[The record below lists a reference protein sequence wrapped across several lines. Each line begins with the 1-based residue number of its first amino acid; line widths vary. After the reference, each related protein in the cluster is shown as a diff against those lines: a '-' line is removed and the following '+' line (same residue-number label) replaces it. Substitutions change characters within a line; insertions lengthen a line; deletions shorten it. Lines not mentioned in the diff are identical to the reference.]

1 MIPGNKKN
9 IQKLLLLLTFF
20 SFAVIGCKKSFLD
33 VSPQGLLTDEA
44 AANDPNIARKLVT
57 GVYNKLYQGG
67 FDDDVHG
74 ILFCMAGDVASDDA
88 DKGSTALDQAPE
100 AVGFDNFTS
109 DLNANNFYV
118 ARLWAGH
125 YKGIAAANGALDV
138 LSRSTFDRVTT
149 RTLIGEVK
157 FLRAYFYFNLVR
169 LFGDVPRVLRVPSGP
184 VDANSDEF
192 VTRAPKDS
200 VYAAIIN
207 DLQYASDSLPS
218 KGDPITEVGRANKG
232 AAQSLLAKVYLYKKQ
247 YQKAYDLSRAVINSN
262 KYALVDDYSK
272 NFRSKQYDNNSE
284 SIFEIGT
291 GTNVDCDAAI
301 PFYVVAQG
309 PRVGGLGGW
318 ADLGFG
324 LNTPSQDL
332 VNAYEPGDKRD
343 SITII
348 YIGPDSTV
356 LWDGFVIPGRNR
368 VQNDRYNYKAYFG
381 RKTDTYCASN
391 NTDHLPKNIHI
402 MRYAELLLIN
412 AEAGINIGNV
422 GDALTDL
429 SLVRQRAGLLPV
441 AATIANVWAERRVEL
456 AMEQDRFFDI
466 VRQGRAGIL
475 LRALGKNFVDGKNEV
490 FPIPQAQIDLSGG
503 KLTQNN
509 GY

>member
-1 MIPGNKKN
+1 MMTKN
-9 IQKLLLLLTFF
+9 IKYTINFLLVLSVC
-20 SFAVIGCKKSFLD
+20 SFAMTGCKKSFLD

-44 AANDPNIARKLVT
+44 AAHDPNIARKLVT
-57 GVYNKLYQGG
+57 GVYNRLYQGG
-67 FDDDVHG
+67 FDNDVHG
-74 ILFCMAGDVASDDA
+74 ILFCMAADVASDDA
-88 DKGSTALDQAPE
+88 DKGSTAGDQAPE

-109 DLNANNFYV
+109 DLNGNNFYV
-118 ARLWAGH
+118 DRLWAGH
-125 YKGIAAANGALDV
+125 YKGISAANGALDV
-138 LSRSTFDRVTT
+138 LSRSTFDHITT
-149 RTLIGEVK
+149 RTLIGETK

-169 LFGDVPRVLRVPSGP
+169 LFGGVPLVLRVPSGP

-192 VTRAPKDS
+192 TTRASKDS
-200 VYAAIIN
+200 IYTAIIN
-207 DLQYASDSLPS
+207 DLQYAVDSLPL
-218 KGDPITEVGRANKG
+218 KGDPTTETGRANKG
-232 AAQSLLAKVYLYKKQ
+232 AAQSLLAKVYLYQKN
-247 YQKAYDLSRAVINSN
+247 YQKAYDLSLAVINSG
-262 KYALVDDYSK
+262 KYFLMNDYSK
-272 NFRSKQYDNNSE
+272 NFRSKQYDNNLE
-284 SIFEIGT
+284 SIFEIGSA
-291 GTNVDCDAAI
+291 TNVDCDAAI

-309 PRVGGLGGW
+309 PRAGGLGGW

-348 YIGPDSTV
+348 YIRPDSTV
-356 LWDGFVIPGRNR
+356 LWDGFVVPGRSH

-381 RKTDTYCASN
+381 RKTEIYCATG
-391 NTDHLPKNIHI
+391 NTDHLPKNVHI

-412 AEAGINIGNV
+412 AEAGINIGNT

-429 SLVRQRAGLLPV
+429 SLVRQRAGLPPV
-441 AATIANVWAERRVEL
+441 AATVDNIWKERRVEL

-466 VRQGRAGIL
+466 VRQGRAGII

-490 FPIPQAQIDLSGG
+490 FPIPQSQIELSSG
-503 KLTQNN
+503 KLIQNN

>member
-1 MIPGNKKN
+1 
-9 IQKLLLLLTFF
+9 
-20 SFAVIGCKKSFLD
+20 
-33 VSPQGLLTDEA
+33 
-44 AANDPNIARKLVT
+44 
-57 GVYNKLYQGG
+57 
-67 FDDDVHG
+67 
-74 ILFCMAGDVASDDA
+74 
-88 DKGSTALDQAPE
+88 
-100 AVGFDNFTS
+100 
-109 DLNANNFYV
+109 
-118 ARLWAGH
+118 
-125 YKGIAAANGALDV
+125 
-138 LSRSTFDRVTT
+138 
-149 RTLIGEVK
+149 
-157 FLRAYFYFNLVR
+157 
-169 LFGDVPRVLRVPSGP
+169 
-184 VDANSDEF
+184 
-192 VTRAPKDS
+192 
-200 VYAAIIN
+200 
-207 DLQYASDSLPS
+207 
-218 KGDPITEVGRANKG
+218 VGRANKG
-232 AAQSLLAKVYLYKKQ
+232 AAMSLLAKVYLYKKQ

-291 GTNVDCDAAI
+291 GTNVDCNAAI
-301 PFYVVAQG
+301 PFYVIAQG
-309 PRVGGLGGW
+309 PRTGGLGGW

-324 LNTPSQDL
+324 LNNPSQDL

-356 LWDGFVIPGRNR
+356 LWDGFVVPGRNR

-422 GDALTDL
+422 GDALTNL
-429 SLVRQRAGLLPV
+429 SQVRQRAGLLPV